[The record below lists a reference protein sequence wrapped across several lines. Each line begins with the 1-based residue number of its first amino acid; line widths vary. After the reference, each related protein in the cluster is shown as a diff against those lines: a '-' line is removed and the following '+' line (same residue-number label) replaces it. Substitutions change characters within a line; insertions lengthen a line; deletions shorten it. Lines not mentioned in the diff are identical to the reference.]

1 MVLSDMYLTG
11 IEHFES
17 KFIRVGNEVYITD
30 PDDVTTP
37 HYKLAEKHKIS
48 ERIEQLKEQ
57 QKDEVDGG
65 LIFITGRIIR
75 IGAASETLE
84 IPLSERA
91 RKITIQKLVKQ
102 MPDFNIQ
109 EVASI

>member
-1 MVLSDMYLTG
+1 MVLSEMYLTG

-17 KFIRVGNEVYITD
+17 KFIRVGNDVYITD
-30 PDDVTTP
+30 PDDIATL
-37 HYKLAEKHKIS
+37 HYQLAEKHKIS

-65 LIFITGRIIR
+65 LIFISGRIIR
-75 IGAASETLE
+75 IGAASDSLG
-84 IPLSERA
+84 IPVTERA
-91 RKITIQKLVKQ
+91 RRVTLQKLIKQ